1 MNADQLSQ
9 SAAFIAIKFYGL
21 TREEQFSNLFD
32 PAVISFYER
41 VVQSLP
47 PPLRYYHYWLRFRP
61 VRSLYMAAEEL
72 FLPGDLMHIL
82 ARKWY
87 MEEMAGDLADR
98 GYEQMLVLGAGFDHL
113 GLRYA
118 GRGIPALE
126 LDTPRMAQLKTQLLE
141 QYYAEKP
148 RPDIQPFMFPDHSLS
163 GLLQQQ
169 QILSPDKK
177 TMIIAEGFFDY
188 LNKEAV
194 GDLLSTLRRYF
205 TSPVLLSTHFAL
217 DELPP
222 FHRFIFR
229 SSLRIVGETP
239 KFDASME
246 TFRALLHNS
255 GFRIQK
261 EYSLQSISQDLL
273 SSISADLPI
282 LKGFYL
288 FSAR

>member
-21 TREEQFSNLFD
+21 TREERFRDLFD
-32 PAVISFYER
+32 PSVISFYER

-47 PPLRYYHYWLRFRP
+47 SPLRYYHYWLRFRA

-87 MEEMAGDLADR
+87 MEEMAGELADR

-126 LDTPRMAQLKTQLLE
+126 LDTPRMAQLKRQLLE
-141 QYYAEKP
+141 QHYAEKP
-148 RPDIQPFMFPDHSLS
+148 RPAIRPIMLPGHSLS
-163 GLLQQQ
+163 GFLQQQ

-188 LNKEAV
+188 LEKEAV
-194 GDLLSTLRRYF
+194 GDLLTTLRRYF
-205 TSPVLLSTHFAL
+205 ASPVLLSTHFAL

-222 FHRFIFR
+222 FNRFIFR

-239 KFDASME
+239 EFGASME
-246 TFRALLHNS
+246 TFRELLHNS

-273 SSISADLPI
+273 SSISTDLPI